1 MDSVP
6 VRKPPCIFDKRLS
19 EQVDIRLAQVEHV
32 FLTLMW
38 FLAAHMDRRSR
49 RWRCIVRKFVDLPR
63 FFKFVFRLGR
73 ISHGVRCIRCR
84 VLQAMMRLA
93 WLSWICVTL
102 LAIF

>member
-49 RWRCIVRKFVDLPR
+49 RWRCIVRKFVDLPSLSDHAIR
-63 FFKFVFRLGR
+63 VFSNLFLDWVAQISMVYAVFVVV
-73 ISHGVRCIRCR
+73 SSK
-84 VLQAMMRLA
+84 Q
-93 WLSWICVTL
+93 
-102 LAIF
+102 